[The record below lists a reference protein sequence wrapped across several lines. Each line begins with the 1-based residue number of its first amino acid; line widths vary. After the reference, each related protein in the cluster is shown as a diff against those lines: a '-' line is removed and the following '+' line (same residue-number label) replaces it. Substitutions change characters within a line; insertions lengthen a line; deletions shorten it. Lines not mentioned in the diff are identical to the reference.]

1 MSTPPPP
8 SPPYT
13 ADGKLLKVRTV
24 TTFVTLS
31 RGTPLDLS
39 PIVKAVSFNAAATE
53 RLTAEGFEV
62 QTTRVA
68 TNSFEDYIDV
78 SDSAA
83 ALQSFRA
90 IDDEC
95 KRLSIRLFNVG
106 PARTAEG
113 IALVPDIIKL
123 GPRLSASGVIPDAL
137 DAQAA
142 ARLADTVLRIAAETE
157 GGEGNFQFCVSCN
170 VGPHTPFFPASYS
183 GGGPISFGC
192 NSTRLWQGLVGPS
205 RVLMVPEPCVHVV

>member
-113 IALVPDIIKL
+113 IA
-123 GPRLSASGVIPDAL
+123 
-137 DAQAA
+137 
-142 ARLADTVLRIAAETE
+142 
-157 GGEGNFQFCVSCN
+157 
-170 VGPHTPFFPASYS
+170 
-183 GGGPISFGC
+183 
-192 NSTRLWQGLVGPS
+192 
-205 RVLMVPEPCVHVV
+205 